1 MLCTLYFNNRYA
13 INKTTVTVYLFS
25 QTFDVLKNQLKV
37 IEMSLIT
44 ISITSLGKTKEVI
57 KKQEKVEEEEIEQ
70 EAK

>member
-1 MLCTLYFNNRYA
+1 
-13 INKTTVTVYLFS
+13 
-25 QTFDVLKNQLKV
+25 
-37 IEMSLIT
+37 MSLIT